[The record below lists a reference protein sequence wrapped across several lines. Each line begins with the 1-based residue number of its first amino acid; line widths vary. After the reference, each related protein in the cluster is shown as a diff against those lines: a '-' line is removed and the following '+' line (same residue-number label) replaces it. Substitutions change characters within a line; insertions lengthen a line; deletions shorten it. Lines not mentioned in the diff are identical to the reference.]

1 VIVVTERLP
10 FTTIALAKHFPIVL
24 DVVDSMTL
32 HMGERA
38 ARGSPL
44 LSWFWKSEATRF
56 ARLAPT
62 LSKVAKVILA
72 ASATAATEYPGVIV
86 IPNAASLQSRPR
98 PAPQYD
104 LIFTGN
110 LWYWPNV
117 EAARIVCELIVPLV
131 RQRLPGVRVLI
142 AGRNPKA
149 SVRHFARKAGV
160 TLMANVPDLG
170 ELLASSR
177 VALAPIKWTPGANL
191 KILDALA
198 VGTPVLTF
206 EMAASQL
213 PAPTNGVVTCDS
225 AEDMARVATELLLG
239 ERDPV
244 LPTESNDWKDRAD
257 RLTGIL
263 NQLASDQSREA
274 HQSSPL

>member
-1 VIVVTERLP
+1 
-10 FTTIALAKHFPIVL
+10 
-24 DVVDSMTL
+24 
-32 HMGERA
+32 
-38 ARGSPL
+38 
-44 LSWFWKSEATRF
+44 
-56 ARLAPT
+56 
-62 LSKVAKVILA
+62 
-72 ASATAATEYPGVIV
+72 
-86 IPNAASLQSRPR
+86 
-98 PAPQYD
+98 
-104 LIFTGN
+104 
-110 LWYWPNV
+110 
-117 EAARIVCELIVPLV
+117 LIVPLV

-177 VALAPIKWTPGANL
+177 LALAPIKWTPGANL